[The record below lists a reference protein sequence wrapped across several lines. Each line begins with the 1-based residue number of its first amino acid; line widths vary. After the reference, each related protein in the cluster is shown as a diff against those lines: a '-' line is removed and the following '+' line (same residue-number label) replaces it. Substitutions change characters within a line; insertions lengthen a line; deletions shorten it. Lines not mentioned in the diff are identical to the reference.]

1 MTKHVLHHNT
11 IGVVLAGGQSR
22 RMGQNKALL
31 ARNTPEPV
39 LAQNI
44 QQSMLYFTCQQ
55 IVKAGV
61 TQLVINGAADTYSDL
76 LIEQIALHLAVPVIR
91 VNDDEVAQGPIGGIA
106 SVLTHTTVKT
116 DSRYIFVPV
125 DLPLLQDLD
134 LAQLIQGGCVNQR
147 AAHFEQQPL
156 PLFIYD
162 VASGQKALEQQRL
175 KNDRSVWCL
184 ASLLHAFT
192 LLPAE
197 PSNWLNANTPQE
209 WAEAQALINPAA
221 D

>member
-1 MTKHVLHHNT
+1 MHHNV

-31 ARNTPEPV
+31 ARDTPESEPV

-44 QQSMLYFTCQQ
+44 QHSMLYFTSQQ
-55 IVKAGV
+55 LVKSGV
-61 TQLVINGAADTYSDL
+61 AQIVINGAADTYSDL
-76 LIEQIALHLAVPVIR
+76 LIEQIALNLAVPVIR
-91 VNDDEVAQGPIGGIA
+91 VSDDEIAQGPVGGIA

-125 DLPLLQDLD
+125 DLPLLQVLD
-134 LAQLIQGGCVNQR
+134 LVQLIQEGCVNQR
-147 AAHFEQQPL
+147 AVHFEQQPL
-156 PLFIYD
+156 PFFIYD
-162 VASGQKALEQQRL
+162 VTSGQKVLEQQRL

-184 ASLLHAFT
+184 AYLLHALT

-197 PSNWLNANTPQE
+197 PSNWLNANTPQD
-209 WAEAQALINPAA
+209 WAEAQALINHSA